1 MNRRNQSADPAVRG
15 GAMHRLTFAVAILMA
30 SLSLVAWR
38 QGEAFELQ
46 QDLEAV
52 GDDVAEA
59 RAEQVQLEKDITYLS
74 SRERITDVA
83 AERLDLYPPVDQVR
97 VVEAEGDR

>member
-1 MNRRNQSADPAVRG
+1 MSRRVESEAPVRG

-38 QGEAFELQ
+38 QGQAFDLQ
-46 QDLEAV
+46 EELEAA
-52 GDDVAEA
+52 GDQVVEA

-74 SRERITDVA
+74 SRERITEVA
-83 AERLDLYPPVDQVR
+83 GERLDLHPPVDQVR
-97 VVEAEGDR
+97 VVEGDR